1 MPKPLKVLIA
11 EDNPNDA
18 ELAMMELR
26 RAGFEPKWERVETE
40 ADYIARLNDDLDL
53 ILSDFQMPS
62 FNGFRALELLKDR
75 GLEVPFILIS
85 GTIGEDVAVTAM
97 KRGAT
102 DYFLKDR
109 LTRLGSSVTNAIA
122 EGRLRRERYRAAEA
136 FRLAQAQLGQLLEQ
150 SPAVLYALKLDGG
163 RIVPHLVSENIITL
177 LGFTVAESMSVRWW
191 LRRLHPED
199 RDAAIASVAETRH
212 LGSSLTEYRLRHKDG
227 SYRWVDD
234 ARRLIRNAEGAPIEM
249 IGVLT
254 DITERKR
261 AFEIVR
267 QASGTAVRGRRQQVR
282 LELLI
287 LTVATAS
294 IYALA
299 YRFDWFDFVTG
310 WFLSHRHEQ
319 VNELILATFT
329 FSIGFGIFALRRWR
343 ESQLDLGKFQQVQ
356 TALGTLHEAMEHRVQ
371 QRTAELKNADQSLV
385 GEIADRRKTQ
395 TNLTES
401 NRRFHDLLENVELI
415 AMTLDRDGR
424 VTFCNDYL
432 LELSGWRREEVLGA
446 DWSETFLP
454 ESVGKTKAQ
463 FFVKKGAG
471 KIPSHQESPIKIR
484 TGELRDIAW
493 SNTML
498 RDGTGRIIG
507 TASIGEDVTDRN
519 RVGRVLQES
528 EERFR
533 QLAENI
539 REVFWITDFAKR
551 GIIYISP
558 AYEVVWGRTCASLY
572 AAPQTWLE
580 SIRPEDRER
589 IALAVQTKQAQGTYD
604 EEYRIIRPDGTERW
618 IRDQAFPVRDADGS
632 INRCVGVAEDIT
644 ESKRLQEQFFRAQRM
659 EAIGTLAGGIA
670 HDLNNILAPVLMAPV
685 LLRESART
693 DQERRLLDMIEQSGK
708 RGSNIVRQLL
718 TFSRG
723 TGGDRVSVQLRTLT
737 QEMGEIMRETFP
749 KDITVRKEVA
759 RDLYSVLGDPNQIH
773 QVMINLC
780 VNARDAM
787 PDGGTLTLGAKNVEL
802 TMEDVGTQ
810 APAKPG
816 PYVALFVTDTGQ
828 GIPPEIID
836 RIFDPF
842 FTTKGPTKGTGLGL
856 STVLGIVRSHQG
868 FTTVA
873 SKVGKGTTFT
883 VYLPAVA
890 ADNRRPSAPAGDA
903 IPRGHGELILVVDDE
918 EPIRN
923 ATRSIL
929 EHYGYRVETAADG
942 EEGLATFVVNRGAV
956 KLVLTDLMMPV
967 MGGIPLIRGLRAMDP
982 NIRVLATSGLMD
994 LENDAKL
1001 KALAINGVIP
1011 KPYDALDLLTAIHAQ
1026 LHTDQPALEIE
1037 APDEAA
1043 AEELALPV

>member
-1 MPKPLKVLIA
+1 
-11 EDNPNDA
+11 
-18 ELAMMELR
+18 
-26 RAGFEPKWERVETE
+26 
-40 ADYIARLNDDLDL
+40 
-53 ILSDFQMPS
+53 
-62 FNGFRALELLKDR
+62 
-75 GLEVPFILIS
+75 
-85 GTIGEDVAVTAM
+85 
-97 KRGAT
+97 
-102 DYFLKDR
+102 
-109 LTRLGSSVTNAIA
+109 
-122 EGRLRRERYRAAEA
+122 
-136 FRLAQAQLGQLLEQ
+136 
-150 SPAVLYALKLDGG
+150 
-163 RIVPHLVSENIITL
+163 
-177 LGFTVAESMSVRWW
+177 
-191 LRRLHPED
+191 
-199 RDAAIASVAETRH
+199 
-212 LGSSLTEYRLRHKDG
+212 
-227 SYRWVDD
+227 
-234 ARRLIRNAEGAPIEM
+234 
-249 IGVLT
+249 
-254 DITERKR
+254 
-261 AFEIVR
+261 
-267 QASGTAVRGRRQQVR
+267 
-282 LELLI
+282 
-287 LTVATAS
+287 
-294 IYALA
+294 
-299 YRFDWFDFVTG
+299 
-310 WFLSHRHEQ
+310 
-319 VNELILATFT
+319 
-329 FSIGFGIFALRRWR
+329 
-343 ESQLDLGKFQQVQ
+343 
-356 TALGTLHEAMEHRVQ
+356 MEHRVQ

-395 TNLTES
+395 TILTES
-401 NRRFHDLLENVELI
+401 NRRFHDLLENVDLI
-415 AMTLDRDGR
+415 AMTLDREGR
-424 VTFCNDYL
+424 VTFCNDHL
-432 LELSGWRREEVLGA
+432 LALSGWRREEVLGA
-446 DWSETFLP
+446 DWSEKFLP
-454 ESVGKTKAQ
+454 ESVGKTKAP

-471 KIPSHQESPIKIR
+471 NIPSHQESPIKTR

-493 SNTML
+493 NNTML

-507 TASIGEDVTDRN
+507 TVSIGEDVTDRN
-519 RVGRVLQES
+519 RTGRILQES

-539 REVFWITDFAKR
+539 REVFWITDFGKR

-580 SIRPEDRER
+580 SVRPEDRER
-589 IALAVQTKQAQGTYD
+589 VERAMKTKQAQGTYD
-604 EEYRIIRPDGTERW
+604 EEYRILRPDGTERW
-618 IRDQAFPVRDADGS
+618 IRDQAFPVREADGS

-644 ESKRLQEQFFRAQRM
+644 ESKALQEQFFRAQRM

-723 TGGDRVSVQLRTLT
+723 TGGERVSIQLRTLA

-759 RDLYSVLGDPNQIH
+759 RNLYSILADPNQIH
-773 QVMINLC
+773 QVIINLC

-802 TMEDVGTQ
+802 TAEDVGTN

-816 PYVALFVTDTGQ
+816 PHVALFVTDTGQ

-890 ADNRRPSAPAGDA
+890 ADNQRPVSPAGDA

-929 EHYGYRVETAADG
+929 EHYGYRVETASDG
-942 EEGLATFVVNRGAV
+942 EEALATFVVNRDTV

-967 MGGIPLIRGLRAMDP
+967 MGGIPLIRGLRAMNP
-982 NIRVLATSGLMD
+982 KLKVLATSGLMD

-1001 KALAINGVIP
+1001 KAVEINGIIP
-1011 KPYDALDLLTAIHAQ
+1011 KPFDALELLTAVHAQ
-1026 LHTDQPALEIE
+1026 LETDDAALKLDTPGAT
-1037 APDEAA
+1037 AP
-1043 AEELALPV
+1043 EELALPV